1 MYTFCI
7 VMIVIASILLIL
19 AVLVQSPKS
28 GMAANFGAANQT
40 IGVRQT
46 TDILEKFTWAMIVAI
61 VVFSLL
67 STTAVPKK
75 SDAGNDSLAAKVLNE
90 ANSQT
95 SDDKVNALDNS
106 TVAPLDKTVV
116 EEGAAVEQNATAE
129 QNTVVEQNAT
139 TEDTAAS
146 AQN

>member
-7 VMIVIASILLIL
+7 VMIAIASILLIL

-67 STTAVPKK
+67 STTAVSKK
-75 SDAGNDSLAAKVLNE
+75 EVKEESLASKVLNE
-90 ANSQT
+90 TNTQTENSIN
-95 SDDKVNALDNS
+95 VLDS
-106 TVAPLDKTVV
+106 SIAPLDETVIDEAAAGEQIV
-116 EEGAAVEQNATAE
+116 AEEE
-129 QNTVVEQNAT
+129 
-139 TEDTAAS
+139 
-146 AQN
+146 